1 MEFEWDQKK
10 AESNREKH
18 DVSFREATTVFADR
32 LAITFDDPD
41 HSVAEQRYLTFGMS
55 KTEKLLIVSH
65 TERQGSIRI
74 ISARLMTKQ
83 ERLIY
88 EEE

>member
-1 MEFEWDQKK
+1 MKFEWDQEKADSNKK
-10 AESNREKH
+10 KH
-18 DVSFREATTVFADR
+18 GVSFREATTVFADR

-41 HSVAEQRYLTFGMS
+41 HSVAEQRFLTFGMS
-55 KTEKLLIVSH
+55 RTEKLLIVSH
-65 TERQGSIRI
+65 TARQENVRI

>member
-1 MEFEWDQKK
+1 LKFEWDQEKGK
-10 AESNREKH
+10 SNIKKH
-18 DVSFREATTVFADR
+18 DISFREATTVFADR

-41 HSVAEQRYLTFGMS
+41 HSVAEQRFLTFGMS
-55 KTEKLLIVSH
+55 KTDKLLIVSH
-65 TERQGSIRI
+65 TERQGAVRI

-83 ERLIY
+83 ERSIY

>member
-1 MEFEWDQKK
+1 MEFEWDQEKD
-10 AESNREKH
+10 ESNIKKH

-32 LAITFDDPD
+32 LAFTFDDPD
-41 HSVAEQRYLTFGMS
+41 HSVAEQRSLTFGMS

-65 TERQGSIRI
+65 TERQGAVRI